1 MMVGPIANAG
11 TVIAGC
17 IFGSFIGRALSA
29 DLRSKMNM
37 VIGCCAMTIGI
48 SMIGKLAQLPPV
60 VLATLVGT
68 VVGEMLR
75 IEKGAQLLGVQI
87 RALVGRL
94 GLASGPAGMTDEEF
108 NTRFVAVAVLLS
120 ASGLGIFGSM
130 QEGITGNGA
139 MLYAKSILDFFS
151 ATIFGATLGMSV
163 AVLSVPQFIIQAG
176 LFLAASLIMPLTT
189 PTMLADFSG
198 CGGLITVAIGF
209 RICGLVN
216 FPVASML
223 AALILVMPASH
234 YWQMFFG

>member
-1 MMVGPIANAG
+1 MVGPIANAC
-11 TVIAGC
+11 TVIGGC

-29 DLRSKMNM
+29 DLRTKMNM

-48 SMIGKLAQLPPV
+48 SMVGKLNQLPPV

-68 VVGEMLR
+68 VVGEILR
-75 IEKGAQLLGVQI
+75 IEKGAQLLGIKI
-87 RALVGRL
+87 RAMMNKL
-94 GLASGPAGMTDEEF
+94 GFGGGHAGMTDEEF

-130 QEGITGNGA
+130 QEGITGNA
-139 MLYAKSILDFFS
+139 NMLYAKSILDFFS

-176 LFLAASLIMPLTT
+176 LFLAASLIMPLAT

-198 CGGLITVAIGF
+198 CGGLITLAIGF

-223 AALILVMPASH
+223 AALVLVMPASSL
-234 YWQMFFG
+234 WSSFFG